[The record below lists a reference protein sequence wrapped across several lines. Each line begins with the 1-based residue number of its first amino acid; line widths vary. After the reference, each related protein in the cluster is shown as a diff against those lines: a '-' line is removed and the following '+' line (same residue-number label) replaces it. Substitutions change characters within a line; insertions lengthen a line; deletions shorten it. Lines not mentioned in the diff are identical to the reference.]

1 MLKKLFA
8 LTLVILVAVAA
19 VVAYLGPTAAFG
31 LVIQAYGDY
40 QYEQM
45 KNQEP
50 YDGLGS
56 THPAN
61 NHSTNPDWVIYHHSD
76 VENLAVGDE
85 QTHYELGRVL
95 YQNNFSVRHDSF
107 LMDTVAR
114 GIAADAGQN
123 GVTETVVNE
132 SWVAPADVPGE
143 CVGRSLVYMSE
154 VVVVNDTIQY
164 RYPEHVAEIIYT
176 RMVNDSSVQEF
187 VTGEPIEGGVGLW
200 AEFEE
205 TGEAGLIGQYYVGIT
220 VCDDESQ

>member
-8 LTLVILVAVAA
+8 LTLVILVAGAA

-31 LVIQAYGDY
+31 LVLQAYGDY

-45 KNQEP
+45 KNEEP
-50 YDGLGS
+50 HDDLGYH
-56 THPAN
+56 HPAN
-61 NHSTNPDWVIYHHSD
+61 NHSTNPDWVAYEHPD
-76 VENLAVGDE
+76 VENLWVGDKR
-85 QTHYELGRVL
+85 THYYTNRVL
-95 YQNNFSVRHDSF
+95 YKPFNVGHDSY

-114 GIAADAGQN
+114 GVAADAGQN

-143 CVGRSLVYMSE
+143 CVGRSLVYTTE

-164 RYPEHVAEIIYT
+164 RYSDHVAEILKN
-176 RMVNDSSVQEF
+176 RMMNDSAVQDF
-187 VTGEPIEGGVGLW
+187 FTGEPVAGGVGVW

-205 TGEAGLIGQYYVGIT
+205 TGEAGVKGQYYVAVT

>member
-8 LTLVILVAVAA
+8 LTLVILVAGAA

-45 KNQEP
+45 KNEEP

-61 NHSTNPDWVIYHHSD
+61 NHSTNPDWVAYEHSD
-76 VENLAVGDE
+76 VENLWAGDNGP
-85 QTHYELGRVL
+85 HYELQRVL
-95 YQNNFSVRHDSF
+95 YQNDFNVGHDSF

-114 GIAADAGQN
+114 GVAADAGQN

-143 CVGRSLVYMSE
+143 CVGRSLVYTTE

-164 RYPEHVAEIIYT
+164 RYFDDIAEIIHT
-176 RMVNDSSVQEF
+176 RMVNDTAVQEF
-187 VTGEPIEGGVGLW
+187 TAEPVEGGVGVW

-205 TGEAGLIGQYYVGIT
+205 TGEAGLKGQYYVGIT